1 MFSDLVYNQDDFIG
15 SSSFDLA
22 SAKADTGPLGT
33 AQLFQLARATGDAA
47 GASEAMSLILAKA
60 EAAGNFSRYV
70 ALFGPEISLM
80 PAQNKA
86 EVNLSLFTRAAIERG
101 DIGALQGLYS
111 ALPEGQEQARI
122 ALIADALGNGFSLGE
137 LGRDIETRLESE
149 GADKRRAV
157 RDSFIAMAM
166 GARLSGDASV
176 NIMGVSKGGGQ
187 AANSGDLLA
196 LSAAATA
203 SSRAETMLR
212 AAIILDSTDML
223 DNPSLAAVI
232 SALQEAGLPQFA
244 GRVAAQDF
252 LEAL

>member
-1 MFSDLVYNQDDFIG
+1 M
-15 SSSFDLA
+15 
-22 SAKADTGPLGT
+22 
-33 AQLFQLARATGDAA
+33 
-47 GASEAMSLILAKA
+47 
-60 EAAGNFSRYV
+60 
-70 ALFGPEISLM
+70 
-80 PAQNKA
+80 
-86 EVNLSLFTRAAIERG
+86 
-101 DIGALQGLYS
+101 
-111 ALPEGQEQARI
+111 PEGQEQARI